1 MRFAQTACKFEGLRF
16 GHQFF
21 YELMYL
27 WVAISVNVAKKG
39 IKKIVKKVS
48 ARLHV
53 YLRLESMN
61 HQKIGEIIKAL
72 QICKQSTQT
81 ASL

>member
-1 MRFAQTACKFEGLRF
+1 MEHKLRLRNHEERALKYSQEF
-16 GHQFF
+16 LFHIYQID
-21 YELMYL
+21 YYYL
-27 WVAISVNVAKKG
+27 RN
-39 IKKIVKKVS
+39 KKVS
-48 ARLHV
+48 TRLHV